1 MFKIFVVLLPRNQE
15 VMIEENLQLGAQVC
29 FPLYAASRKI
39 TQQYAKY
46 LTPLDLTYPQYLV
59 LLVLREEGSLTV
71 NAIGERLYLDSG
83 TLTPLL
89 KRMEAKELLTRIRCK
104 KDERIMWIA
113 LTEKGQQLQETIKDI
128 PSRLKESIALTAEE
142 LETLRTLVNKLLNHK

>member
-59 LLVLREEGSLTV
+59 LLVLWEEDSLTV

-113 LTEKGQQLQETIKDI
+113 LTEKGQQLQETVKDI
-128 PSRLKESIALTAEE
+128 PSRLKESIALSAQE
-142 LETLRTLVNKLLNHK
+142 LETLRTLVYKILK

>member
-1 MFKIFVVLLPRNQE
+1 MLYLCARNQE
-15 VMIEENLQLGAQVC
+15 VMAKEVLQLSAQVC

-59 LLVLREEGSLTV
+59 LLVLWEEGTLMV

-89 KRMEAKELLTRIRCK
+89 KRMETKELLTRIRCK
-104 KDERIMWIA
+104 EDERIMWIT
-113 LTEKGQQLQETIKDI
+113 LTEKGKQLEETVKDI
-128 PSRLKESIALTAEE
+128 PSRLKESIALSAEE
-142 LETLRTLVNKLLNHK
+142 LETLRTLVYKILK

>member
-1 MFKIFVVLLPRNQE
+1 
-15 VMIEENLQLGAQVC
+15 
-29 FPLYAASRKI
+29 
-39 TQQYAKY
+39 
-46 LTPLDLTYPQYLV
+46 
-59 LLVLREEGSLTV
+59 
-71 NAIGERLYLDSG
+71 
-83 TLTPLL
+83 
-89 KRMEAKELLTRIRCK
+89 MEAKELLTRIRCK